1 MSISKTSYRE
11 NIAKNIVSELRE
23 IKAVRF
29 VTREVFDPSELS
41 DAQVPAVLVLSGSER
56 KSDITMGYE
65 RQGTIEFI
73 LTGFVKGKFLDTAR
87 NKLLDDIETKLYED
101 TKRNGYATDTV
112 ITEVNTDEGATFPL
126 GAVQI
131 IVQVEYIH
139 PKGDLDK

>member
-1 MSISKTSYRE
+1 MSKTSYRE

-23 IKAVRF
+23 LKSVRF
-29 VTREVFDPSELS
+29 VTRDVFDPSELS

-56 KSDITMGYE
+56 KSDITRAS

-73 LTGFVKGKFLDTAR
+73 LTGFVKGKYLDTAR

-112 ITEVNTDEGATFPL
+112 VTEVNTDEGATFPL

>member
-23 IKAVRF
+23 LKSVRF
-29 VTREVFDPSELS
+29 VTRDVFDPSELS

-56 KSDITMGYE
+56 KSDITKSS
-65 RQGTIEFI
+65 RQGIIEFI
-73 LTGFVKGKFLDTAR
+73 LTGFVKGKYLDTAR

-101 TKRNGYATDTV
+101 TKRNGYASDTV

>member
-23 IKAVRF
+23 LKSVRF
-29 VTREVFDPSELS
+29 VTRDVFDPSELS

-56 KSDITMGYE
+56 KSDITKSS
-65 RQGTIEFI
+65 RQGIIEFI
-73 LTGFVKGKFLDTAR
+73 LTGFVKGKYLDTAR

>member
-56 KSDITMGYE
+56 KSDITRAS

-112 ITEVNTDEGATFPL
+112 VTEVNTDEGATFPL

>member
-23 IKAVRF
+23 LKSVRF
-29 VTREVFDPSELS
+29 VTRDVFDPSELS

-56 KSDITMGYE
+56 KSDITRAS

-101 TKRNGYATDTV
+101 TKRNGYASDTV
-112 ITEVNTDEGATFPL
+112 VTEVNTDEGATFPL

>member
-23 IKAVRF
+23 LKSVRF

-56 KSDITMGYE
+56 KSDITRAS

-101 TKRNGYATDTV
+101 TKRNGFASDTV
-112 ITEVNTDEGATFPL
+112 ITEVNTDEGATYPL

>member
-1 MSISKTSYRE
+1 MSKTSYRE

-23 IKAVRF
+23 LKSVRF
-29 VTREVFDPSELS
+29 VTRDVFDPSELS
-41 DAQVPAVLVLSGSER
+41 DAQVPAVLVLSGNER
-56 KSDITMGYE
+56 KSDITRAS

-73 LTGFVKGKFLDTAR
+73 LTGFVKGKYLDTAR

-101 TKRNGYATDTV
+101 TKRNGYASDTV
-112 ITEVNTDEGATFPL
+112 VTEVNTDEGATFPL

>member
-29 VTREVFDPSELS
+29 VTREVFDPNELS

-56 KSDITMGYE
+56 KSDITRAS

-101 TKRNGYATDTV
+101 TKRNGYASDTV

>member
-1 MSISKTSYRE
+1 MSKTSYRE

-23 IKAVRF
+23 LKSVRF
-29 VTREVFDPSELS
+29 VTRDVFEPNELS
-41 DAQVPAVLVLSGSER
+41 DAQVPAILVLSGSER
-56 KSDITMGYE
+56 KTDITMGYE
-65 RQGTIEFI
+65 RQGIIEFI
-73 LTGFVKGKFLDTAR
+73 LTGFVKGKYLDTAR

>member
-1 MSISKTSYRE
+1 MSKTSYRE

-29 VTREVFDPSELS
+29 VTRDVFDPSELS
-41 DAQVPAVLVLSGSER
+41 DAQVPAVLVLSGNER
-56 KSDITMGYE
+56 KSDITRAS

-73 LTGFVKGKFLDTAR
+73 LTGFVKGKYLDTAR

-101 TKRNGYATDTV
+101 TKRNGYASDTV
-112 ITEVNTDEGATFPL
+112 VTEVNTDEGATFPL

>member
-1 MSISKTSYRE
+1 MSKTSYRE

-23 IKAVRF
+23 LKSVRF
-29 VTREVFDPSELS
+29 VTRDVFEPNELS

-56 KSDITMGYE
+56 KSDITRAS

-73 LTGFVKGKFLDTAR
+73 LTGFVKGKYLDTAR

>member
-1 MSISKTSYRE
+1 M
-11 NIAKNIVSELRE
+11 
-23 IKAVRF
+23 
-29 VTREVFDPSELS
+29 
-41 DAQVPAVLVLSGSER
+41 LSGSER
-56 KSDITMGYE
+56 KSDITRAS

-101 TKRNGYATDTV
+101 TKRNGYSTDTV

>member
-23 IKAVRF
+23 LKSVRF
-29 VTREVFDPSELS
+29 VTRDVFDPSELS

-56 KSDITMGYE
+56 KSDITRAS

-73 LTGFVKGKFLDTAR
+73 LTGFVKGKYLDTAR

-101 TKRNGYATDTV
+101 TKRNGYAADTV
-112 ITEVNTDEGATFPL
+112 VTEVNTDEGATFPL

>member
-1 MSISKTSYRE
+1 MSKTSYRE

-23 IKAVRF
+23 LKSVRF
-29 VTREVFDPSELS
+29 VTRDVFEPNELS
-41 DAQVPAVLVLSGSER
+41 DAQVPAILVLSGSER
-56 KSDITMGYE
+56 KSDITKSS
-65 RQGTIEFI
+65 RQGIIEFI
-73 LTGFVKGKFLDTAR
+73 LTGFVKGKYLDTAR

>member
-11 NIAKNIVSELRE
+11 NIAKNIVSELKE
-23 IKAVRF
+23 LKSVRF
-29 VTREVFDPSELS
+29 VTRDVFDPSELS

-56 KSDITMGYE
+56 KSDITRAS

-101 TKRNGYATDTV
+101 TKRNGYAADTV
-112 ITEVNTDEGATFPL
+112 VTEVNTDEGATFPL

>member
-11 NIAKNIVSELRE
+11 NIANNIVSELRE
-23 IKAVRF
+23 LKSVRF
-29 VTREVFDPSELS
+29 VTRDVFDPSELS

-56 KSDITMGYE
+56 KSDITRAS

-101 TKRNGYATDTV
+101 TKRNGYAADTV
-112 ITEVNTDEGATFPL
+112 VTEVNTDEGATFPL

>member
-1 MSISKTSYRE
+1 MSKTSYRE

-23 IKAVRF
+23 LKSVRF
-29 VTREVFDPSELS
+29 VTRDVFEPNELS

-56 KSDITMGYE
+56 KSDITKSS
-65 RQGTIEFI
+65 RQGIIEFI
-73 LTGFVKGKFLDTAR
+73 LTGFVKGKYLDTAR

>member
-1 MSISKTSYRE
+1 MSKTSYRE

-23 IKAVRF
+23 LKSVRF
-29 VTREVFDPSELS
+29 VTRDVFDPSELS
-41 DAQVPAVLVLSGSER
+41 DAQVPAVLVLSGNER
-56 KSDITMGYE
+56 KSDITRAS

-73 LTGFVKGKFLDTAR
+73 LTGFVKGKYLDTAR

-112 ITEVNTDEGATFPL
+112 VTEVNTDEGATFPL

-139 PKGDLDK
+139 PIGDLDK

>member
-23 IKAVRF
+23 LKSVRF
-29 VTREVFDPSELS
+29 VTRDVFDPSELG

-56 KSDITMGYE
+56 KSDITRAS

-101 TKRNGYATDTV
+101 TKRNGYAADTV
-112 ITEVNTDEGATFPL
+112 VTEVNTDEGATFPL

>member
-29 VTREVFDPSELS
+29 VTREVFDPNELS
-41 DAQVPAVLVLSGSER
+41 DAQVPAVLVLSGNER
-56 KSDITMGYE
+56 KSDITRAS

-73 LTGFVKGKFLDTAR
+73 LTGFVKGKYLDTAR

-112 ITEVNTDEGATFPL
+112 VTEVNTDEGATFPL

-139 PKGDLDK
+139 PIGDLDK

>member
-23 IKAVRF
+23 LKSVRF
-29 VTREVFDPSELS
+29 VTRDVFDPSELS

-56 KSDITMGYE
+56 KSDITRAS

-73 LTGFVKGKFLDTAR
+73 LTGFVKGKYLDTAR